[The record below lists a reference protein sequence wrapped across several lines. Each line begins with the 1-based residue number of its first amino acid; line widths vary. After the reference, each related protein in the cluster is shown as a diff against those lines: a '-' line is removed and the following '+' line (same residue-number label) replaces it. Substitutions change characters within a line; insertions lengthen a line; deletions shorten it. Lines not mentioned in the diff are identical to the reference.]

1 MKLKLNVCS
10 AIYLMYIAKKF
21 QIDVSKLLEK
31 GPEISKN
38 PKHAYKSPK
47 FRKSIFFSKTVTYI
61 EKHTEGCLH
70 VCTKFEGVVL
80 IHKSGDCISV
90 SVKSIAGDRIS

>member
-47 FRKSIFFSKTVTYI
+47 FRKSIFF
-61 EKHTEGCLH
+61 
-70 VCTKFEGVVL
+70 FENCNLYRETHRRVPT
-80 IHKSGDCISV
+80 CMY
-90 SVKSIAGDRIS
+90 